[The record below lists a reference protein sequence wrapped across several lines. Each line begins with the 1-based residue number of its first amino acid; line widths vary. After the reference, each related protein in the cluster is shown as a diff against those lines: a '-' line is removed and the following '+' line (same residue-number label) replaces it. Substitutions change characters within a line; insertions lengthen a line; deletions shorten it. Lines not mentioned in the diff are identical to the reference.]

1 VRKAGADIVLST
13 QDSNW
18 QEQVRRHTGGWG
30 SDVVLD
36 FVANKETLKASLEA
50 LAPAG
55 RLVIMGYFPR
65 GSVLETPTWVFSEER
80 TVTGNRSAGRRDVT
94 TALSLIRD
102 GRIKALVHK
111 TFPLEDAVLAHEAFE
126 GRQIVGRGVLV
137 P

>member
-1 VRKAGADIVLST
+1 VLST

-18 QEQVRRHTGGWG
+18 QEHVRRHTDGWG

-36 FVANKETLKASLEA
+36 FVAKKETLKSSLEA

-55 RLVIMGYFPR
+55 RLVVMGYFPR
-65 GSVLETPTWVFSEER
+65 GSILETPTWVFSEER

-102 GRIKALVHK
+102 GRIKALVDK
-111 TFPLEDAVLAHEAFE
+111 TFPLEDAVLAHKAFE
-126 GRQIVGRGVLV
+126 AKEITGRAVIV